1 MGLGFHRIMKTH
13 ILSSVVLF
21 GLISGIFAEEA
32 AAKPLVS
39 LTVKRQLLSADK
51 DDRGPRSESR
61 DKEMTLRVVIKNLS
75 DTTLEGAELTGDVL
89 INRAGEDNE
98 RIVKEMLKS
107 LKLPPM
113 KPNENLTVDLGKF
126 TLTKV
131 EWKRRTFEETLE
143 EWKVVCKKGEA
154 NIGENVSDKNYD
166 VLIKEMKDQKKEV
179 ENNKEDNDRREEFIR
194 NKRLRK

>member
-1 MGLGFHRIMKTH
+1 MKTH
-13 ILSSVVLF
+13 ILSFAVLF
-21 GLISGIFAEEA
+21 GLISGVFAEEA

-143 EWKVVCKKGEA
+143 EWKVVCKKGET

-166 VLIKEMKDQKKEV
+166 VLIKEMKDQKEEV
-179 ENNKEDNDRREEFIR
+179 ENKKEDNDRREELIR
-194 NKRLRK
+194 KKRFRK